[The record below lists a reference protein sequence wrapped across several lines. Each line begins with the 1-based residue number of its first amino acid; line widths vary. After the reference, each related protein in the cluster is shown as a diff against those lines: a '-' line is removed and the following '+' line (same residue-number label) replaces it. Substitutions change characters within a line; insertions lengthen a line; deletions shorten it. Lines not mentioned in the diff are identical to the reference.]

1 MTKSQLSK
9 HFALM
14 LLIIVYNKSFSNI
27 PNSDSI
33 SEHLNFI
40 TKTKNSNDAFV
51 SFQRI
56 IAKDVKNK
64 NYSKINEKIEIY
76 KKVFIE
82 KFENFDSTRFEK
94 LYEII
99 NSDDDQEIFRKK
111 WLSRNVNTSKD
122 ETNPIIFKTKQGY
135 QLYFISK
142 GRKGGIGEEDIFYST
157 TRNIFNWKKPYNFY
171 YNTKNPEAVTYASQT
186 SVLFYSHRKSKKG
199 GIYLTSFKE
208 DAWSNPIILP
218 SPVNDEYSFDS
229 DAIFI
234 KDENAIVFVS
244 DRSSQ
249 YFDYRQKGDYFH
261 GDYWGNTDIYVSFKD
276 GSSWERPI
284 NLGST
289 INTPFGE
296 RTPWLSDDG
305 MTLYFSSDGHTG
317 LGKMD
322 VFKST
327 RLSESSWTEWS
338 EPENLGR
345 YINTPNNDYGY
356 KLIEDST
363 TYAVF
368 SSKRSKSSSYDIA
381 LVQLTESLTPPTSDY
396 TLQGEILDK
405 SGMPIPNVPVIAENN
420 KSGKKLAKGKTDD
433 NGKYQFKL
441 PNTPNLDDLSIYPD
455 DPRFVPKTVPLSSLL
470 PSSQQQA
477 KNSKK
482 EKDTNQPNLDKNQPK
497 NSKGSKQGNLPKLDN
512 DIKSEEQTLASSNNT
527 TQNKIKDIPYNLK
540 NDANSEEKTY
550 PKNLNDNNSS
560 NLLPLLKLNEMNDN
574 NLSKNKELPYPNKNY
589 IPSNKLFPEKET
601 EPFSI
606 VDMLKTVP
614 IVKANPIQ
622 ILRPEESDCNQ
633 TQIGLTTVHFDS
645 KEWNLSKGDK
655 NELNRLADFLM
666 YEDVFAL
673 ISGHTDSDSSESY
686 NKILSTNRANEVR
699 SYLIKRGIEESRIFA
714 KGLGESMPISD
725 ETTPDKKKL
734 NRRVEFCITRD
745 FSEQIKS
752 D

>member
-1 MTKSQLSK
+1 MTKSLHSN
-9 HFALM
+9 HFGLI
-14 LLIIVYNKSFSNI
+14 LIIIMCNKSFSNV
-27 PNSDSI
+27 PNSESI
-33 SEHLNFI
+33 AEHLNFI

-64 NYSKINEKIEIY
+64 NYSQVNEKIQIY
-76 KKVFIE
+76 KKVFTE
-82 KFENFDSTRFEK
+82 KFENFDSTKFEK

-99 NSDDDQEIFRKK
+99 NTEDDQEVFRKK
-111 WLSRNVNTSKD
+111 WLSRNVNTSKN
-122 ETNPIIFKTKQGY
+122 ETNPIIFKTKEGY

-142 GRKGGIGEEDIFYST
+142 DRKGGVGEEDIFFST

-171 YNTKNPEAVTYASQT
+171 YNTKKPEAVTYASPT

-199 GIYLTSFKE
+199 GIYLTTYE
-208 DAWSNPIILP
+208 GDAWSNPLILP

-234 KDENAIVFVS
+234 KNENTIIFVS

-261 GDYWGNTDIYVSFKD
+261 GDYWGNTDIYISFKD
-276 GSSWERPI
+276 GSSWAKPV

-296 RTPWLSDDG
+296 RTPWLSEDG

-368 SSKRSKSSSYDIA
+368 SSKKTHNSNYDIA
-381 LVQLTESLTPPTSDY
+381 LVQLTESLAPPISNY
-396 TLQGEILDK
+396 TLKGEILDK
-405 SGMPIPNVPVIAENN
+405 DGNPVPDVPVIAENN
-420 KSGKKLAKGKTDD
+420 KSGKKLAKGNTDE

-441 PNTPNLDDLSIYPD
+441 PKMPNLDDLSIYPD
-455 DPRFVPKTVPLSSLL
+455 DPRFVPKTVPLSSLIP
-470 PSSQQQA
+470 PSSS
-477 KNSKK
+477 KEGESKK
-482 EKDTNQPNLDKNQPK
+482 EKINKSDKV
-497 NSKGSKQGNLPKLDN
+497 
-512 DIKSEEQTLASSNNT
+512 
-527 TQNKIKDIPYNLK
+527 NKK
-540 NDANSEEKTY
+540 
-550 PKNLNDNNSS
+550 PKNLNTKD
-560 NLLPLLKLNEMNDN
+560 ED
-574 NLSKNKELPYPNKNY
+574 NLSSLKESKSDRKNNQASSSGSSLSIAKEKLQNFNNEKNDIKKQSKSEDTNNNGSSGSLPPLYAKESKINSYDSNSDLFSSKRTTIPLEKSTPKYYNKPN
-589 IPSNKLFPEKET
+589 
-601 EPFSI
+601 SI
-606 VDMLKTVP
+606 VDMLKTAP
-614 IVKANPIQ
+614 IVKALPIQ
-622 ILRPEESDCNQ
+622 VLNIEESDCNQ
-633 TQIGLTTVHFDS
+633 TQIGLSTVNFES
-645 KEWNLSKGDK
+645 KEWVLSKGTK
-655 NELNRLADFLM
+655 NELDRLADFLM
-666 YEDVFAL
+666 YEDVFTL

-686 NKILSTNRANEVR
+686 NKTLSSNRANEVR
-699 SYLIKRGIEESRIFA
+699 SYLIKRGIEESKVLA
-714 KGLGESMPISD
+714 KGQGESMPISD
-725 ETTPDKKKL
+725 ESTPDKKKL
-734 NRRVEFCITRD
+734 NRRVEFCITSNN
-745 FSEQIKS
+745 SESIDSK
-752 D
+752 